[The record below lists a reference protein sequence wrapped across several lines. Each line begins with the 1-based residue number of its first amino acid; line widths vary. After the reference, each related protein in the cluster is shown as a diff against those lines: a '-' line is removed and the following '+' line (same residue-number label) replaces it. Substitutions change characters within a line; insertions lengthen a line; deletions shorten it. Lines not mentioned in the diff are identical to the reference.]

1 MNELIIFY
9 SGISN
14 KWGDYF
20 LTNSVEILFLAIPAA
35 VFSLF
40 FRKKSPRFHYI
51 IWAIV
56 LLKSLVPSN
65 LFQFGG
71 QQIYSIELPP
81 VVTTTYTQQIAPS
94 VNQYQNILFL
104 IWGAVV
110 TFLVIKLII
119 NTVNFRKVLSGK
131 NELNSLLVEKLK
143 KKYRL
148 KRTIIVYEAG
158 IDVPFTVGFI
168 KPKIF
173 VPENSD
179 FEKMEFILAHEMAH
193 IKRNDFLMIMVQNF
207 ITIAFFFHPV
217 VLIASGFLNYYRE
230 LICDDMAVEAINS
243 SPEKYGRKII
253 DYLEFCIRQKRY
265 PILANGLL
273 FSKKI
278 FVKRIEYLINRKE
291 KIVHKLSKLQIG
303 LIASLLLI
311 LMYIVACETI
321 TGPARSVENPL
332 PAAKT
337 VTMTVVNH
345 KNFTEEVL
353 VKVTLDDDHEKFDI
367 INKSSNEEINREAL
381 TAVQNEDFL
390 TSLRRKNLQE
400 ANVKV
405 KFESSKAR
413 QNRKVKFIPY
423 DEAPKPVGGFAAIQK
438 NVVYPA
444 KTQEEGVEG
453 TVVIQ
458 AFIDEKGDVT
468 TCEVLKGIPD
478 SGLDEA
484 AINAIKQT
492 KFIPAKQENE
502 NVGVW
507 ISIPVVFKLKG

>member
-9 SGISN
+9 SEISN
-14 KWGDYF
+14 KWADYF
-20 LTNSVEILFLAIPAA
+20 LTNSLEILFLAIPAA

-40 FRKKSPRFHYI
+40 FRKKSPRYHYI
-51 IWAIV
+51 IWTIV

-65 LFQFGG
+65 LFRFGG
-71 QQIYSIELPP
+71 QQIHTIELPP
-81 VVTTTYTQQIAPS
+81 VVSTAYMQQIAPS
-94 VNQYQNILFL
+94 INQYQNILFL
-104 IWGAVV
+104 IWGIMVI
-110 TFLVIKLII
+110 FLVIKLIM
-119 NTVNFRKVLSGK
+119 NSVNFQKVLSGK
-131 NELNSLLVEKLK
+131 TELNSLLVEKFK

-148 KRTIIVYEAG
+148 KRQIKVYEAG
-158 IDVPFTVGFI
+158 IDVPFTIGFI
-168 KPKIF
+168 KPEIF

-193 IKRNDFLMIMVQNF
+193 IKRNDFLMIMVQNI

-243 SPEKYGRKII
+243 SPKKYGRKII
-253 DYLEFCIRQKRY
+253 DYMEFCIRQKHY
-265 PILANGLL
+265 PILANGFL

-291 KIVHKLSKLQIG
+291 EVVQKLSKLQIG
-303 LIASLLLI
+303 LISALVLI
-311 LMYIVACETI
+311 LIYIVACETI
-321 TGPARSVENPL
+321 TGPAKSVENPL
-332 PAAKT
+332 PAAEM
-337 VTMTVVNH
+337 VTLPVVNH
-345 KNFTEEVL
+345 KNFNEDVL

-367 INKSSNEEINREAL
+367 INKSNNEEINREAL

-390 TSLRRKNLQE
+390 SSLRRKNLQE

-405 KFESSKAR
+405 KFESSKATR
-413 QNRKVKFIPY
+413 NRKVKFIPY
-423 DEAPKPVGGFAAIQK
+423 DKAPEPIGGFAAIQK
-438 NVVYPA
+438 NVIYPA
-444 KTQEEGVEG
+444 ETQENGVEG

-492 KFIPAKQENE
+492 KFIPAKQKNE